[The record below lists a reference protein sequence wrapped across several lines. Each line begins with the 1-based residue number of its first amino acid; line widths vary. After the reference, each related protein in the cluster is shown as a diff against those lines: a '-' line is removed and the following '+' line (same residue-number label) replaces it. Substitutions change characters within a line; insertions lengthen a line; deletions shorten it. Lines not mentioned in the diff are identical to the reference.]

1 MTPTLIIQLDT
12 SCDICGND
20 FDASET
26 FEVNSTSTCPCCS
39 GDDRRTHGSDIH
51 RFTKRRT

>member
-1 MTPTLIIQLDT
+1 MTPTLNIQLDT

-20 FDASET
+20 FDASQT

-39 GDDRRTHGSDIH
+39 GDDRRTHGSDIQ
-51 RFTKRRT
+51 RFTKRRS